1 MFQGLAIFS
10 PAESGVIMNVSFTK
24 YISIA
29 VLSLIFVS
37 ASSLATQHHSQ
48 RLDIFET
55 AVADPSLTT
64 LVTAIKAA
72 RLVDTLKGKG
82 PFTLFAP
89 SNGAFVKISEGTI
102 GDLLRVENK
111 EKLVATLTYHVVAGK
126 LMAADLVKLNK
137 AKTVQGGEIVI
148 DTSDGVKINNATVI
162 KTDIM
167 TSNGVIHII
176 DTVVLPDM

>member
-1 MFQGLAIFS
+1 
-10 PAESGVIMNVSFTK
+10 MNVSFNK
-24 YISIA
+24 CISIA

-37 ASSLATQHHSQ
+37 AGTLATQHHSQ

-126 LMAADLVKLNK
+126 VMAADVVKLSK
-137 AKTVQGGEIVI
+137 ATTVQGSDIMI
-148 DTSDGVKINNATVI
+148 DTSDGVKVNNANVTQ
-162 KTDIM
+162 TDLH
-167 TSNGVIHII
+167 TKNGVIHVI
-176 DTVVLPDM
+176 DTVILPEM